1 MQTFNRN
8 IQRQYIV
15 KIYRD
20 LEVPIYINCNRFFW
34 AKNKIDLSVGIRV
47 WSFLVEAVFTSG
59 PVVIWYKILLSIHV
73 DKCTYF

>member
-34 AKNKIDLSVGIRV
+34 AKNKIDRRI
-47 WSFLVEAVFTSG
+47 
-59 PVVIWYKILLSIHV
+59 
-73 DKCTYF
+73 